1 MITNKDVKLTWNQLR
16 ELFMAYNNIR
26 TDTGNTPGKKEPLH
40 AVVVFKSSNW
50 PDGVY
55 DLESRSYHCTSN
67 NKCFYDYCSGY
78 SCFAESLAGDDPY
91 VDITKYDW
99 EIDYC
104 YLL

>member
-16 ELFMAYNNIR
+16 ELFMAYNDIR
-26 TDTGNTPGKKEPLH
+26 TDTNNAPGNKEPLH

-50 PDGVY
+50 PTVQY
-55 DLESRSYHCTSN
+55 SLESRSYHCTSA
-67 NKCFYDYCSGY
+67 NKCFYSRAAGY
-78 SCFAESLAGDDPY
+78 SCYANSLDGDDPR